1 MALIRILVK
10 EGLTGLYYIKNGAD
24 SRKSSLIDPTQDK
37 MAILAILWPNMAK
50 YGFNITIFGEDN
62 FASQFY
68 VKRGGNSRKKQS
80 C

>member
-10 EGLTGLYYIKNGAD
+10 EGLTGLYYVKIGAD

-37 MAILAILWPNMAK
+37 MAILAILWPNLAK

-62 FASQFY
+62 FKSQLFM
-68 VKRGGNSRKKQS
+68 
-80 C
+80 